1 MQDDIDMEPLHKL
14 FIYRKKLVKPY
25 IERLLKWMDGITYM
39 MSALFILTL
48 VYEHGFLISFEEM
61 EMINTLY
68 HFVWIVFLVDISL
81 HLLLNYSDTK
91 RKYRGLAW
99 ILSLMLYLTLIPV
112 IFHEPEVQG
121 GIHDFW
127 SFFHSRLYHVVL
139 LTLLSLLQ
147 LSNGIVRLLG
157 RRTNPSLIFASSFLI
172 FILIG
177 AALLMLPRATY
188 HGISFIDALFTATS
202 AICVTGLVSVD
213 VSSTFTSEGLF
224 IIIML
229 IQIGGLGVM
238 TLTSFFAMFF
248 MGNTSLY
255 NQLVVRDMVSSQ
267 SLSSLLST
275 LLYILGFTLVIE
287 AAGMGVIFLSI
298 HGTMGMDI
306 EEELAFSAFHSISAF
321 CNAGFSTLYGNLGN
335 ELVLHNHNLLYITIS
350 FLVILGGIGFPI
362 LVNLYETVSYESKR
376 LYHRYVKKNKRTIR
390 KIHLYNLNT
399 RIVLIMTAILLVT
412 GTVAIA
418 VFEWNH
424 AFAGMTATEKWV
436 QGFFNATCPRTAGFS
451 SVGMT
456 TFSVQTLLLMVVLM
470 MIGGGTQST
479 AGGVKVNVFAVVML
493 NLRAILIGAD
503 KVNIFN
509 RELSH
514 DSIRRS
520 NATLILYLLIVFAG
534 IFGLSIL
541 EPQASVMTLVFE
553 CTSAPVSYTHL
564 DVYKRQAIRG
574 LALFD
579 LTRFFGYTYLKDN
592 GASLGVPIITSASA
606 TADSKPSRNT
616 VAECYDQI
624 IKDLKNAA
632 SLMIPTYSWSGTS
645 LNQKDLS
652 LNKKGK
658 ISKWATL
665 TLLSRAY
672 LYMGKNSEALQAA
685 EEAIKGSEANKYQL
699 WNTEE
704 YPTVWGTEAS
714 EANPGEIL
722 FEIVNTTTE
731 SPGNESMGYLTSP
744 KGYQD
749 MCITVSFYHHL
760 LETPNDVR
768 IKLLVNQDKKVMYL
782 NKYQPQPGENIMD
795 ANIPIVR
802 LSETYL
808 NAAEAAVK
816 NGDATKAAKYLKA
829 IALRGNPDYTMPAKV
844 TLDDVLEERRKEL
857 IGEGHRM
864 FDLLRNNLRVT
875 RINETD
881 DMMKEVVHF
890 ADEKTSMDFDRN
902 YYRTILP
909 IPQKEINA
917 NSNIVQTPEYL
928 K

>member
-213 VSSTFTSEGLF
+213 VSS
-224 IIIML
+224 
-229 IQIGGLGVM
+229 
-238 TLTSFFAMFF
+238 
-248 MGNTSLY
+248 
-255 NQLVVRDMVSSQ
+255 
-267 SLSSLLST
+267 
-275 LLYILGFTLVIE
+275 
-287 AAGMGVIFLSI
+287 
-298 HGTMGMDI
+298 
-306 EEELAFSAFHSISAF
+306 SAF

-412 GTVAIA
+412 GTVAIV

-541 EPQASVMTLVFE
+541 EPQASVMALVFE
-553 CTSAPVSYTHL
+553 CTSALSTVGSSL
-564 DVYKRQAIRG
+564 
-574 LALFD
+574 D
-579 LTRFFGYTYLKDN
+579 LTPT
-592 GASLGVPIITSASA
+592 LGS
-606 TADSKPSRNT
+606 DSKLI
-616 VAECYDQI
+616 VI
-624 IKDLKNAA
+624 V
-632 SLMIPTYSWSGTS
+632 LMFIGRV
-645 LNQKDLS
+645 
-652 LNKKGK
+652 GV
-658 ISKWATL
+658 L
-665 TLLSRAY
+665 TLISSL
-672 LYMGKNSEALQAA
+672 
-685 EEAIKGSEANKYQL
+685 IKQKKITKYK
-699 WNTEE
+699 
-704 YPTVWGTEAS
+704 YPS
-714 EANPGEIL
+714 
-722 FEIVNTTTE
+722 
-731 SPGNESMGYLTSP
+731 
-744 KGYQD
+744 D
-749 MCITVSFYHHL
+749 
-760 LETPNDVR
+760 
-768 IKLLVNQDKKVMYL
+768 
-782 NKYQPQPGENIMD
+782 NI
-795 ANIPIVR
+795 I
-802 LSETYL
+802 
-808 NAAEAAVK
+808 
-816 NGDATKAAKYLKA
+816 
-829 IALRGNPDYTMPAKV
+829 
-844 TLDDVLEERRKEL
+844 
-857 IGEGHRM
+857 
-864 FDLLRNNLRVT
+864 
-875 RINETD
+875 IN
-881 DMMKEVVHF
+881 
-890 ADEKTSMDFDRN
+890 
-902 YYRTILP
+902 
-909 IPQKEINA
+909 
-917 NSNIVQTPEYL
+917 
-928 K
+928 